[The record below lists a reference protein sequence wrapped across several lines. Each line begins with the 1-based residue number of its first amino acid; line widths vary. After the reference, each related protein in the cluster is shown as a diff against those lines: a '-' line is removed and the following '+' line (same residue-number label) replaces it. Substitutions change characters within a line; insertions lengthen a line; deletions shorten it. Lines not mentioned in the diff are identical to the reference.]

1 MAFYTRVIDDTLD
14 LLANI
19 VDVSQQAGWTV
30 NYSDTYEVTISVRN
44 SIFATYKYVSYT
56 GGSIVQVRLS
66 TGYTWNNGD
75 QGGYKSHMPILAMSS
90 FSSYIYV
97 EDSPIIYHFSV
108 TDDYF
113 HIFKVKEHTAGEG
126 LLVGEYI
133 GMDGNRAGAYY
144 SQGSTRPELGE
155 KLGMFIPRDYQFGL
169 PGWAAYDTGW
179 SLFRKD
185 STTAK
190 PGFKLKL
197 NHSDY
202 TTSNQGE
209 MYLHKLAYDGTESDE
224 DGSIYYG
231 NQRLD
236 LPKSQIVTNGTATGW
251 SDAYILFDTTL
262 SGRFSMSA
270 SGTFNY
276 VAVRNVS
283 GQWKY
288 DNNDTLVDFTPL
300 PSDIIIGQVFF
311 NAPDSISSANA
322 WGYAKSVEDLA
333 DSLINEWDMA
343 YSTKGYYHVGFSVKV
358 NQLSYS
364 GNPDAGECYLHKNG
378 VGDYPT
384 DEDGSIHYNG
394 SDVTI
399 TKGLIYTNGSNS
411 GWDDAVLMYDR
422 SNSNRF
428 SMASGLPNVSLV
440 AANWVNGQ
448 WWYDDNSSL
457 VPFTTTGDDIVIGR
471 IYFGSGETV
480 DKVEPW
486 SVAKPPSE
494 AYSGTDRVY
503 VGRRMRSV
511 GFGNRQQNLT
521 GFSLDNKCLNQYV
534 HKIRTTIETWPGSNV
549 YKFLGEYP
557 GILACNIREF
567 YPWQRVDIS
576 GSKWMVIPQESTGDG
591 FEYRGLLARVD

>member
-236 LPKSQIVTNGTATGW
+236 LPKSQIVTNGTTTGW

-262 SGRFSMSA
+262 SGRFNMA
-270 SGTFNY
+270 APGTYNY
-276 VAVRNVS
+276 VVAKNVS
-283 GQWKY
+283 G
-288 DNNDTLVDFTPL
+288 
-300 PSDIIIGQVFF
+300 
-311 NAPDSISSANA
+311 
-322 WGYAKSVEDLA
+322 
-333 DSLINEWDMA
+333 
-343 YSTKGYYHVGFSVKV
+343 H
-358 NQLSYS
+358 
-364 GNPDAGECYLHKNG
+364 
-378 VGDYPT
+378 PT
-384 DEDGSIHYNG
+384 
-394 SDVTI
+394 
-399 TKGLIYTNGSNS
+399 
-411 GWDDAVLMYDR
+411 R
-422 SNSNRF
+422 
-428 SMASGLPNVSLV
+428 
-440 AANWVNGQ
+440 
-448 WWYDDNSSL
+448 
-457 VPFTTTGDDIVIGR
+457 
-471 IYFGSGETV
+471 
-480 DKVEPW
+480 
-486 SVAKPPSE
+486 
-494 AYSGTDRVY
+494 
-503 VGRRMRSV
+503 
-511 GFGNRQQNLT
+511 
-521 GFSLDNKCLNQYV
+521 
-534 HKIRTTIETWPGSNV
+534 
-549 YKFLGEYP
+549 
-557 GILACNIREF
+557 
-567 YPWQRVDIS
+567 
-576 GSKWMVIPQESTGDG
+576 
-591 FEYRGLLARVD
+591 